1 MRVLI
6 KIFFSERKML
16 RSALI
21 WEAIVSNRVS
31 RSRFLSENT
40 WIYFFFKHIFKKIQS
55 KNYPRDETALNG
67 FSFVQ
72 IFKSAP
78 DRQHFF
84 HFYFIFF
91 FKKKKNLISAESP
104 SASFEHQPNN
114 IGILFLMNSNFCR
127 FSFNLNAK
135 DMLMSL

>member
-1 MRVLI
+1 MCVLI

-40 WIYFFFKHIFKKIQS
+40 WIYFLKNIFKKKFNKKIIWEM
-55 KNYPRDETALNG
+55 RRHWTDFHL
-67 FSFVQ
+67 
-72 IFKSAP
+72 FKYSN
-78 DRQHFF
+78 QHLTGNILHFF
-84 HFYFIFF
+84 FL
-91 FKKKKNLISAESP
+91 KKKKNLISVESP

-135 DMLMSL
+135 DMQMSL

>member
-1 MRVLI
+1 MCVLI

-21 WEAIVSNRVS
+21 WDAIVSNRVS
-31 RSRFLSENT
+31 RYRFLSENT

-78 DRQHFF
+78 DRQHFT
-84 HFYFIFF
+84 FF
-91 FKKKKNLISAESP
+91 FFFLKKKNLISVESP

-135 DMLMSL
+135 DMQMSL